1 MGRFVYSMNVSLDL
15 RIEQVPGDNGA
26 GEWLRVHEEMHR
38 EANALTRALALMVH
52 GRVFYE
58 VMEEC
63 WPRVHEDPSLPGYLH
78 EYGEIWT
85 AKPKVLV
92 SRTRR
97 SAGHNTRIIGGDDA
111 IEQLAAVRAE
121 TDGII
126 SVGGAAL
133 ATQLLRAGLLDELLL
148 WTHPAILGFGRPLF
162 DDYDM
167 PIDLELVEQR
177 LFKHGVTMHRYAIQD
192 VKQESRC

>member
-1 MGRFVYSMNVSLDL
+1 MGRFVYAMNVSLDL

-26 GEWLRVHEEMHR
+26 GEWLRLSEELHR
-38 EANALTRALALMVH
+38 EANAQTRALALMVQ
-52 GRVFYE
+52 GRVIYE
-58 VMEEC
+58 TMEEYQ
-63 WPRVHEDPSLPGYLH
+63 PRAREDASLPDVLR

-97 SAGHNTRIIGGDDA
+97 SADHNTRIIGGDDA
-111 IEQLAAVRAE
+111 IEQLAALRAQ

-133 ATQLLRAGLLDELLL
+133 ATQLLRAGLLDELQLC
-148 WTHPAILGFGRPLF
+148 THPAILGFGRPLF

-167 PIDLELVEQR
+167 PIELDLLEQR
-177 LFKHGVTMHRYAIQD
+177 SFEQGVTMRRYAIRD
-192 VKQESRC
+192 AKETSSC

>member
-1 MGRFVYSMNVSLDL
+1 MGRFIYSMQVSLDL

-26 GEWLRVHEEMHR
+26 GEWLRVGEELHR
-38 EANALTRALALMVH
+38 EANAQTRALALMVH
-52 GRVFYE
+52 GRVYYE
-58 VMEEC
+58 VMEEFM
-63 WPRVHEDPSLPGYLH
+63 PRASEDASLPDVLR

-97 SAGHNTRIIGGDDA
+97 SADHNTRIIGGDDA
-111 IEQLAAVRAE
+111 IEQLAALRAG
-121 TDGII
+121 TDGGI

-167 PIDLELVEQR
+167 PIDLDLLDQR
-177 LFKHGVTMHRYAIQD
+177 SFEHGVTMHRYAVRD
-192 VKQESRC
+192 AKEATSC